1 MNTLRNPSEDRI
13 KTLLARLRTRQ
24 LDRALHGDVGAS
36 ARYADRASRVRQY
49 GKAVPARG

>member
-1 MNTLRNPSEDRI
+1 MNTLRTPSEDRV

-36 ARYADRASRVRQY
+36 ARYAQRATRVRQNR
-49 GKAVPARG
+49 KAAPARV